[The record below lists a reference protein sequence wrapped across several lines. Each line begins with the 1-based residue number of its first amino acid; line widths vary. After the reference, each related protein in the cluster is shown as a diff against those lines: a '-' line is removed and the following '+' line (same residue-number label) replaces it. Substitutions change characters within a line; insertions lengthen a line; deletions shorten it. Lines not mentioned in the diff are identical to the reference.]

1 MLSRPHAA
9 AGHDRSCRGF
19 SILEALLMLGL
30 LTVFTMVSVALWIKQ
45 PTSMSEEERRWHA
58 EGGDASQL
66 TPGLPSA
73 EDPSLIPEMTSDSEI
88 QLEKVVPPQQAPQ

>member
-1 MLSRPHAA
+1 
-9 AGHDRSCRGF
+9 
-19 SILEALLMLGL
+19 MLGL

>member
-1 MLSRPHAA
+1 
-9 AGHDRSCRGF
+9 
-19 SILEALLMLGL
+19 MLGL

-45 PTSMSEEERRWHA
+45 PASMSEEERRWHA

-73 EDPSLIPEMTSDSEI
+73 EDPSLIPEMTSDTEI
-88 QLEKVVPPQQAPQ
+88 QLEKVAPPQQAPQ